1 MERHWNLLEIQDL
14 CRSEDITVSA
24 GTLSLSSLVVSS
36 HTLVLLS
43 PPTSS
48 AHIIYL
54 LQPRCDQVAL
64 SDSPTSSSSPPPG
77 AFAAPGILPGG
88 ADEKSR
94 STPSMWWCVSLRIRR
109 PHYSIQNINKLMCA
123 SLCVYN
129 NTGLALCVFSL
140 LIDVIR
146 LKRFWWGWAFFV

>member
-1 MERHWNLLEIQDL
+1 MHFHPRRKWKDIEIFWIQDL

-54 LQPRCDQVAL
+54 LHARCDQVAL
-64 SDSPTSSSSPPPG
+64 SDSPTPTSSSSPPPG
-77 AFAAPGILPGG
+77 AFAAPGIPDAPPPLPGG

-94 STPSMWWCVSLRIRR
+94 
-109 PHYSIQNINKLMCA
+109 
-123 SLCVYN
+123 
-129 NTGLALCVFSL
+129 
-140 LIDVIR
+140 
-146 LKRFWWGWAFFV
+146 